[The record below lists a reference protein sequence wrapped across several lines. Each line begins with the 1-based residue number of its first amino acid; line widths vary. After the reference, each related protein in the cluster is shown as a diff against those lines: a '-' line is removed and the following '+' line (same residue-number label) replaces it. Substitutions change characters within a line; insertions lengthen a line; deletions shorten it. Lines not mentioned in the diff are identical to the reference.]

1 MITSVQY
8 DYQKDLESS
17 LKGFYSN
24 SFFHIYIDGGF
35 DMDISR
41 IAEDKDKGTVLHEYT
56 HYIQNI
62 GTLWGLYNS
71 IFNYEYIWI
80 FNPSKS
86 Y

>member
-62 GTLWGLYNS
+62 GTLWGFSSKKLCMQQRRLSVHLLYH
-71 IFNYEYIWI
+71 
-80 FNPSKS
+80 
-86 Y
+86 